1 MIRNRIVTRGFSKTT
16 RNLIVTRGFIPSLVQ
31 RVQEAIIHFVRK
43 GRSSSDY
50 RRRRDECDEF
60 MIKASLVRVNNRD
73 LVYPISNRLRIV
85 VCPNPSLLVRATNS
99 VRTAVIETIRTILI
113 RAGISK
119 WKR

>member
-31 RVQEAIIHFVRK
+31 RVQEAIIHFVKR
-43 GRSSSDY
+43 GRSRPDY
-50 RRRRDECDEF
+50 RRRDECDEF
-60 MIKASLVRVNNRD
+60 TIRASLVRVNNRD
-73 LVYPISNRLRIV
+73 LVRPISNKMKVI
-85 VCPNPSLLVRATNS
+85 VCPNPSLLVRAKDS

-113 RAGISK
+113 RAGILR